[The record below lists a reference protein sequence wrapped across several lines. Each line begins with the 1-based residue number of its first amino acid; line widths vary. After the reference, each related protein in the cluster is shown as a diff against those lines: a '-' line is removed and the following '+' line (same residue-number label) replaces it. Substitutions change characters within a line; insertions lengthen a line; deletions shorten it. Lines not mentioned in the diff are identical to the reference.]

1 MPDSRFSR
9 FWNLVKPP
17 EPVKRPGPAIPP
29 KVLEL
34 RRRQRRL
41 VMISVAVLAVLAA
54 GAAVASY
61 IGSAPQRADKEF
73 QEGMK
78 LMHPGKYA
86 DAVVHFTRTL
96 NISPQRPEA
105 YLERGNAHNSLGESD
120 AALADF
126 QAAADLNPSLA
137 DAHNGIA
144 LIYVERHDSR
154 HALEEFN
161 KSIVLQPTIEA
172 YYQRGEI
179 LEAQGEHRKAI
190 DDYDQAIALARDA
203 PYVYLA
209 RAMAKANQGDEEGA
223 RADRAYASTL
233 QR

>member
-1 MPDSRFSR
+1 MMAFAGL
-9 FWNLVKPP
+9 LV
-17 EPVKRPGPAIPP
+17 I
-29 KVLEL
+29 
-34 RRRQRRL
+34 
-41 VMISVAVLAVLAA
+41 AA
-54 GAAVASY
+54 GAGVITY

-78 LMHPGKYA
+78 LMRPGKYPEA
-86 DAVVHFTRTL
+86 IVHLTRTV

-105 YLERGNAHNSLGESD
+105 YLERGNAYRSLGQSD

-126 QAAADLNPSLA
+126 QQASDLNPSLA

-144 LIYVERHDSR
+144 LIYIERHDSR
-154 HALEEFN
+154 HALEELN

-190 DDYDQAIALARDA
+190 DDYDQAIAIARDA

-209 RAMAKANQGDEEGA
+209 RATAKANLGDVEGA
-223 RADRAYASTL
+223 HADRAYASTL